1 MNDAEIQSLQIVAVL
16 VLVFG
21 GLIGGIVGIVM
32 LCIGILLMLFS
43 CYKVKPPPAVRDE
56 EEEIPLRSM
65 EF

>member
-21 GLIGGIVGIVM
+21 GLIGGIVGTVM

>member
-21 GLIGGIVGIVM
+21 GLLGGIVGTVM

-43 CYKVKPPPAVRDE
+43 CYKVKPPIAATE
-56 EEEIPLRSM
+56 EEEIPLTDM

>member
-21 GLIGGIVGIVM
+21 GLIGGIAGTVM

-43 CYKVKPPPAVRDE
+43 CYKVKPPPAVRNE
-56 EEEIPLRSM
+56 EEEIPLRDM